1 LKIIQNIAA
10 TAPATAIYI
19 QLLKTILIDRIIAR
33 IILPLTIVCCS
44 EEGEKEEEEEGEGV
58 GDDDGVDVV
67 IFCFFRVN
75 LISLF
80 LTSSITTNFLVNYC
94 LECLKRICS
103 K

>member
-10 TAPATAIYI
+10 TAPATAIYNPLI
-19 QLLKTILIDRIIAR
+19 KTILIERSIAS
-33 IILPLTIVCCS
+33 IVLLAIVCCS
-44 EEGEKEEEEEGEGV
+44 EEEGGEDGD
-58 GDDDGVDVV
+58 GDDVVV

-94 LECLKRICS
+94 LECWKRICS

>member
-33 IILPLTIVCCS
+33 IILPSTIVCCS
-44 EEGEKEEEEEGEGV
+44 EEEGEKEEEEEGEGV
-58 GDDDGVDVV
+58 GDDDGVAVV

-75 LISLF
+75 LISPFNLQ
-80 LTSSITTNFLVNYC
+80 YYY
-94 LECLKRICS
+94 
-103 K
+103 